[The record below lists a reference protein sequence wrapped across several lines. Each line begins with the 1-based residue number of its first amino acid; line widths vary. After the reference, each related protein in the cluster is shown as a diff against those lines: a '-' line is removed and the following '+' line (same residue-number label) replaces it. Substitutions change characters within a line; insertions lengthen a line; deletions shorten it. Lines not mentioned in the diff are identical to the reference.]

1 MFGKK
6 KNNLKKQFD
15 EALLEDIDRVFSE
28 WTNDKKNQ
36 ETVFEADEEMAAKT
50 KVSKAQY
57 ELLYREARR
66 RKVKGHVQSSVISR

>member
-6 KNNLKKQFD
+6 NNNLKKQFD
-15 EALLEDIDRVFSE
+15 EALLEDIDRAFSE

>member
-15 EALLEDIDRVFSE
+15 EALLEDIDRAFSE